1 MSDRKLFLFPFLMGA
16 VVLGNVIRK
25 PRFADLH
32 TMDVLEL
39 IAAGMLFGIALVA
52 MLGRLKLRSKP

>member
-1 MSDRKLFLFPFLMGA
+1 MSGRKLFLIPFLSGA

-25 PRFADLH
+25 PRFTTLY
-32 TMDVLEL
+32 TVDVLEL
-39 IAAGMLFGIALVA
+39 LAAGMLFGIALVA

>member
-1 MSDRKLFLFPFLMGA
+1 MSGRKLFLTPFLGGA
-16 VVLGNVIRK
+16 VVLGSVIRK
-25 PRFADLH
+25 PRFATLY